1 MTFDRDAIY
10 TGLSN
15 PTPDARQ
22 ILTVSTLTQKI
33 KLILEDSLD
42 FIWIAG
48 EISNFKI
55 AASGHAY
62 FTLKDTGAQIGAVLF
77 RPQLR
82 ALKFSPGDG
91 AQVMGLGRIGVYAP
105 RGTYQVIFEY
115 LEPFGAGALQQ
126 AFEALKTRL
135 SEEGLFAAARKR
147 PLPALPRKISVITSL
162 SGAVWRDICKVAWR
176 RFPRLAIQLVPA
188 AVQGAAAVSDLVQA
202 VELANRDASA
212 DLIILARG
220 GGSLEDLQAFNSEPV
235 ARAIAA
241 SRLPVVSAVGHE
253 TDLTIADM
261 VADLRAPTPS
271 AAAEMIIP
279 SRAELAAR
287 LARLTRVLETC
298 WRNYAALRRARVGA
312 VAARLAVQRRRIV
325 DARLRIDESD
335 GRLRRAAQKRMD
347 KDHSRLQWLG
357 ARLNAAHP
365 QRRLDGARQRLGACL
380 DRLYAA
386 QRLWLAMRRQRLAP
400 LSARLTAL
408 SPLAVLAR
416 GYSITRT
423 LPDHRVV
430 RRAGEAAHEQTLE
443 ILLARGRLKVRV
455 M

>member
-1 MTFDRDAIY
+1 MV
-10 TGLSN
+10 SN
-15 PTPDARQ
+15 RNTIFPVNSKPEARQ
-22 ILTVSTLTQKI
+22 ILTVSDLTQKI
-33 KLILEDSLD
+33 KFILEDSLD

-62 FTLKDTGAQIGAVLF
+62 FTLKDAGAQIGAVLF

-91 AQVMGLGRIGVYAP
+91 DQVMGLGRIGVYAP

-115 LEPFGAGALQQ
+115 LEPSGAGALQQ
-126 AFEALKTRL
+126 AFEALKARL
-135 SEEGLFAAARKR
+135 SAEGLFAASRKR
-147 PLPALPRKISVITSL
+147 PLPPLPRKISVITSL

-176 RFPRLAIQLVPA
+176 RFPCLAIQLVPA

-202 VELANRDASA
+202 IESANQDASA

-241 SRLPVVSAVGHE
+241 SQLPVVSAVGHE
-253 TDLTIADM
+253 TDLTIADL

-271 AAAEMIIP
+271 AAAEMIVPDRI
-279 SRAELAAR
+279 ELAAR
-287 LARLTRVLETC
+287 LARLTRVLETW
-298 WRNYAALRRARVGA
+298 WRNYAALRRARINT
-312 VAARLAVQRRRIV
+312 VAAHLAVQRRRID
-325 DARLRIDESD
+325 DARLRIDELEA
-335 GRLRRAAQKRMD
+335 RLRRAVAKRMD
-347 KDHSRLQWLG
+347 KNHSRLQWLG
-357 ARLNAAHP
+357 ARLNATHP
-365 QRRLDGARQRLGACL
+365 QRRLEGARQKLGGCL
-380 DRLYAA
+380 DRLWAA
-386 QRLWLAMRRQRLAP
+386 QRLWLAMRRQHLGP

-408 SPLAVLAR
+408 SPLAVLER

-430 RRAGEAAHEQTLE
+430 RQAGEAAPDQTLE

-455 M
+455 I